1 MVKWSAAGLCARV
14 VWGWHL
20 GVAFGGGIWGWHLG
34 VAFGGGIWGWHLG
47 VAFGGGIWGW
57 RGGLAWAGVVGA
69 RMGWAWGFCWVDS
82 TFLHAYKDS
91 DAATPLSHLYLLIL
105 LFFFVN

>member
-1 MVKWSAAGLCARV
+1 MVTWNATGLCARV
-14 VWGWHL
+14 V
-20 GVAFGGGIWGWHLG
+20 
-34 VAFGGGIWGWHLG
+34 
-47 VAFGGGIWGW
+47 WGW

-69 RMGWAWGFCWVDS
+69 RMGWAWGWGFWCLDS

-91 DAATPLSHLYLLIL
+91 DAATPLSHLYLRTL